1 MHEALY
7 RPAGHLNDLPAATD
21 GRQYSVSCSSAGSCF
36 RKRLDE
42 RSQPSA
48 LLDRLPSTD
57 LFCQGTKG
65 LASAIVW
72 GARTRRF
79 PRRLEGLTMTKPMK
93 TKTDLFAVLED
104 DIKQFRDALFGV
116 LRAAPQQI
124 TLAIRRGLGTK
135 DRQTSGQAIADRSRP
150 MD

>member
-1 MHEALY
+1 MKWLAWANSA
-7 RPAGHLNDLPAATD
+7 RAA
-21 GRQYSVSCSSAGSCF
+21 VA
-36 RKRLDE
+36 
-42 RSQPSA
+42 
-48 LLDRLPSTD
+48 
-57 LFCQGTKG
+57 LFCQGG
-65 LASAIVW
+65 LASVFCQ
-72 GARTRRF
+72 GDQGTSECYSGEARIRRF
-79 PRRLEGLTMTKPMK
+79 PRLLEGLTMTKRMK